1 MNQTL
6 TVDALLVPGPPK
18 SGESGKENIE
28 DPLLAAAGKFESGQR
43 SPDRRRRQREGGKDY
58 THNKRSRHDRHSD
71 STLEKKLQEFEFSI
85 EKLKAHKASNNVLK
99 NFFHITFIFFI

>member
-28 DPLLAAAGKFESGQR
+28 DPLLAVAGKFESGQR

-71 STLEKKLQEFEFSI
+71 STLKRNYRN
-85 EKLKAHKASNNVLK
+85 SN
-99 NFFHITFIFFI
+99 FP